1 MDMKVKIPGVV
12 DVEMKVPAIEKLVD
26 YTASGIGSIAGSM
39 LAPWIARREAQAK
52 QIAAKGE
59 VEEQKILAEGQ
70 AHKMRT
76 IANAQADARAILVS
90 PDSIIQGEL
99 DIAQTVTQ
107 RIQFQEEKRQRNI
120 GTVVGHAAL
129 ELGDKDVSNSE
140 PDHDWTARFF
150 NDVQDVSSEEMQ
162 SLWGKVLAGEVE
174 RPRSTSI
181 LTLSILR
188 NLDQATAGIF
198 RKLCSTCVSIRPDG
212 NQFIDARVP
221 SLGGNPGKNVL
232 KDYGLNFDA
241 LNVLNQHGLIISD
254 YNSWYDYRVCI
265 GIASPDPEPRLIR
278 LPFSFQGRYWVLES
292 TTVRTEN
299 QEFRLS
305 GVALTR
311 SGRELSRI
319 VDLEPMNKYAQAL
332 MEFFKTKNLKM
343 TEVDDWQPQSFK
355 TDTRR

>member
-1 MDMKVKIPGVV
+1 MDMKVKVPGVE
-12 DVEMKVPAIEKLVD
+12 VEMKVPAIEKLVD
-26 YTASGIGSIAGSM
+26 YTASGIGSIAGSI
-39 LAPWIARREAQAK
+39 LATWKARREAQAK
-52 QIAAKGE
+52 QIAAKGD
-59 VEEQKILAEGQ
+59 VEEQKILAEGH
-70 AHKMRT
+70 ADKMRT
-76 IANAQADARAILVS
+76 IAKAQADARAILVS
-90 PDSIIQGEL
+90 PDSIVQGEL

-129 ELGDKDVSNSE
+129 ELGDKDVANSE

-174 RPRSTSI
+174 RPGSTSI

-188 NLDQATAGIF
+188 NLDQATASIF
-198 RKLCSTCVSIRPDG
+198 RKLCSTCISIRLDR

-221 SLGGNPGKNVL
+221 SLGGNPGDNVL
-232 KDYGLNFDA
+232 QDYGLNFDA
-241 LNVLNQHGLIISD
+241 LNVLNEHGLIISD
-254 YNSWYDYRVCI
+254 YNSWFDYRPCT
-265 GIASPDPEPRLIR
+265 GITSPDSESRLIR
-278 LPFSFQGRYWVLES
+278 FPFTFQGRYWVLEF
-292 TTVRTEN
+292 TTERDEN

-319 VDLEPMNKYAQAL
+319 VDLEPMNTYAQAL
-332 MEFFKTKNLKM
+332 MKFFETRNLNM
-343 TEVDDWQPQSFK
+343 TEVDNWQPQVFK
-355 TDTRR
+355 IDTRR